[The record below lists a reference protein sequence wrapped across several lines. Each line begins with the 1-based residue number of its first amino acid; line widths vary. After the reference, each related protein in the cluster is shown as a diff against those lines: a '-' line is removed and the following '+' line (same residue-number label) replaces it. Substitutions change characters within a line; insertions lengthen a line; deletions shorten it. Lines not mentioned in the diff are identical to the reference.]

1 MDYNNRIDILI
12 NKYNNINYV
21 YYFKDNKQ
29 KIINNYTKKNSI
41 SDRIQKIT
49 DLVYY
54 QDWNKL
60 HIINKKIKI
69 EEFMNNLI
77 KNNNNSNL
85 EEIKKELINK
95 LNNKQLT
102 KKYIQYDK
110 VNGKILDILCLHKKN
125 DIFILS

>member
-1 MDYNNRIDILI
+1 MDYNNRIDKLI
-12 NKYNNINYV
+12 SKYNNINYV
-21 YYFKDNKQ
+21 YCFKDNKE
-29 KIINNYTKKNSI
+29 KIINNYNNNNTI

-77 KNNNNSNL
+77 KNNNNFNL
-85 EEIKKELINK
+85 EKIKKELINK

>member
-1 MDYNNRIDILI
+1 MDYNNRIDKLI
-12 NKYNNINYV
+12 SKYNNINYV
-21 YYFKDNKQ
+21 YCFKDNKE
-29 KIINNYTKKNSI
+29 KIINNYNNNNTI